1 VSLGGRPRKDRKPA
15 RCEPMDSL
23 ARAARY
29 QAANGILPAGVTL
42 LLTDDFPAGLT
53 GPQRRRWRHKNNHAA
68 ARAR

>member
-1 VSLGGRPRKDRKPA
+1 VSLAGRPRKDRKPV

-29 QAANGILPAGVTL
+29 QQANGILPAGVTL
-42 LLTDDFPAGLT
+42 VLTDDFPDGLT

>member
-1 VSLGGRPRKDRKPA
+1 MSLGGRPRKDRAPV

-29 QAANGILPAGVTL
+29 QKANGILPAGVTL
-42 LLTDDFPAGLT
+42 LLTDDVPAGLT
-53 GPQRRRWRHKNNHAA
+53 GPQRRRWRHKAGHAA